1 MRRAGPRRRQRAVR
15 GDPREPLRRDVHRRT
30 STRTTSQL
38 ITHADHKIAL
48 EMPEMLD
55 EIRGLSDAPAGLTT
69 PEFPIVL
76 SAGERRAYTANDI
89 FRDPTWRKRD
99 ADGALRVSVED
110 AAGARPGRRRP
121 RADHHRGRQRRGERR
136 DQRGDA
142 ARARVAAQRLRPRLH
157 RRRRP
162 RDSPRRRARTRSRP
176 PTGATPTPARRG
188 TSTCLRGSRPYR
200 WRWARSEI
208 RESARRCRA
217 CSLRCRGTRQ
227 PSRRSLCSDNCP
239 PLRRCYRPSSAPADR
254 PPRKSRRA

>member
-1 MRRAGPRRRQRAVR
+1 M
-15 GDPREPLRRDVHRRT
+15 
-30 STRTTSQL
+30 QL

-48 EMPEMLD
+48 DMPEMLD
-55 EIRGLSDAPAGLTT
+55 EIRGLSDAPTGLTT

-89 FRDPTWRKRD
+89 FRDPSLAQARR
-99 ADGALRVSVED
+99 RRC
-110 AAGARPGRRRP
+110 AARQRRGRRGARSDRRRT
-121 RADHHRGRQRRGERR
+121 RADHHRGGQRRGERR

-142 ARARVAAQRLRPRLH
+142 ARARVAAQRFRPRLR

-162 RDSPRRRARTRSRP
+162 RDSPWRGARIRSP
-176 PTGATPTPARRG
+176 PPSGATPTRARRG

-227 PSRRSLCSDNCP
+227 PSRRSL
-239 PLRRCYRPSSAPADR
+239 LLG
-254 PPRKSRRA
+254 